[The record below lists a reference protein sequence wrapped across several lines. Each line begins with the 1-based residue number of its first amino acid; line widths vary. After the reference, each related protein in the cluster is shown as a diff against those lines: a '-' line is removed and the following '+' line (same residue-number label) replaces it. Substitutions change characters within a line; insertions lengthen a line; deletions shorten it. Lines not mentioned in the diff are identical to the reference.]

1 MPPFMMILLWKAL
14 TKMAVDLISI
24 DENYKRIMFESGEAM
39 AKYRKPD
46 EKLDIMAVTKTVE
59 PAAVNHVVELGLDLL
74 GENRVQEYLSKKELY
89 DKRAEIQF
97 IGHLQTNKVKYI
109 IDSVSMIQSVDSFKL
124 AAEINKCAARQER
137 FRIYLLR

>member
-74 GENRVQEYLSKKELY
+74 GENRVQESLSKKEL
-89 DKRAEIQF
+89 
-97 IGHLQTNKVKYI
+97 
-109 IDSVSMIQSVDSFKL
+109 
-124 AAEINKCAARQER
+124 
-137 FRIYLLR
+137 